1 MGAVLSQIN
10 EQGEEHPV
18 GYYSRKLL
26 PTEKK
31 WDIWELE
38 LAAVVWATTACRNY
52 LRSVQFELITDSKVV
67 AALIKKE
74 VPTRRENLVVR
85 LFEYN
90 FTVTH
95 RKGELNRNADF
106 FSRWATYKDWEDQ
119 STVQMCYL
127 DNRNIPTAQRRLADP
142 AFHTTLKT
150 HCLSVDCF
158 VTGVSSDDHF
168 RAEEMKEVRRRIAE
182 EQRKDPRVMK
192 IITKLLETQSEQAEE
207 HKDPVPTHR
216 DSDSVGATTDQHDQP
231 VSRNESSELGRP
243 KLALH
248 TLHTLQQSNTK
259 QHTRFQ
265 DSTEER
271 KEARQQRNE
280 PVQRQHD
287 IQQTRAQATLTSKS
301 STAKA
306 NASRPQP
313 TKRRH
318 RARNTAG
325 AVNEATRSRREEPD
339 NHIQEDI
346 PGKQLPKQPT
356 FKLVGDEQLLVKAV
370 TFRTA
375 KSIEPQTFWPIVV
388 PSTLVHAVMSLFHG
402 DTSVYGHGGMHK
414 TYGVL
419 KTRFVWKGVGSAIR
433 RWIATCH
440 KCLRR
445 KRVVPQLQTYNIHPP
460 VTAPM
465 NKIAIHCRATSR
477 NEGWEQ
483 VHTDGV

>member
-1 MGAVLSQIN
+1 M
-10 EQGEEHPV
+10 
-18 GYYSRKLL
+18 
-26 PTEKK
+26 
-31 WDIWELE
+31 
-38 LAAVVWATTACRNY
+38 
-52 LRSVQFELITDSKVV
+52 
-67 AALIKKE
+67 
-74 VPTRRENLVVR
+74 
-85 LFEYN
+85 
-90 FTVTH
+90 TH

-106 FSRWATYKDWEDQ
+106 FSRWVTYKDWEDQ

-216 DSDSVGATTDQHDQP
+216 DSDSVGATTDQP

-280 PVQRQHD
+280 PVRQHD
-287 IQQTRAQATLTSKS
+287 IQQSRAQATHTSKS

-313 TKRRH
+313 TKRKH
-318 RARNTAG
+318 RARNTA
-325 AVNEATRSRREEPD
+325 ET
-339 NHIQEDI
+339 
-346 PGKQLPKQPT
+346 LT
-356 FKLVGDEQLLVKAV
+356 KLRDRDEKNRTI
-370 TFRTA
+370 TFRRIFPA
-375 KSIEPQTFWPIVV
+375 SNCRN
-388 PSTLVHAVMSLFHG
+388 SL
-402 DTSVYGHGGMHK
+402 
-414 TYGVL
+414 
-419 KTRFVWKGVGSAIR
+419 
-433 RWIATCH
+433 
-440 KCLRR
+440 
-445 KRVVPQLQTYNIHPP
+445 LQ
-460 VTAPM
+460 VSW
-465 NKIAIHCRATSR
+465 R
-477 NEGWEQ
+477 
-483 VHTDGV
+483 